1 MRVSELPTD
10 EAVSMSYDS
19 GSETHLAQFDSD
31 AIAPSMAVV
40 EAMASVHDTAPTEL
54 DPLVETID
62 PAAIDR
68 LVKGNDG
75 SDDRVLE
82 FHYLDAVVTVH
93 GRGVVEIQLSDGD
106 D

>member
-1 MRVSELPTD
+1 MSELPTD
-10 EAVSMSYDS
+10 EPVSMSYDS
-19 GSETHLAQFDSD
+19 ESKTHLAEFDSD

-40 EAMASVHDTAPTEL
+40 EAMASVHDTAPTALE
-54 DPLVETID
+54 PLVETID

-82 FHYLDAVVTVH
+82 FHYLESVVTVH
-93 GRGVVEIQLSDGD
+93 GRGVVEIRPADGD
-106 D
+106 GDG